1 MPDLILIRH
10 GETEWTLSGRHTGR
24 TDIALTPRGEEQAR
38 SLAPWVSRRTIARAF
53 VSPLGRARKTAELAG
68 LPTSG
73 NAFAL
78 EPDLQEYDYG
88 AYEGRTRPEIHQERP
103 TWDLFKDG
111 VPPGTGAH
119 PGETIEQ
126 VAARLDRVLVNVR
139 AVLAENRGDAVA
151 VAHGHSLRILAA
163 RWLEQPPQFAAR
175 LRLEPAHFC
184 ILGFEHALPVIR
196 QWNFGPGE

>member
-38 SLAPWVSRRTIARAF
+38 SLAAWISRRTIARAF
-53 VSPLGRARKTAELAG
+53 VSPLARARKTAELAG
-68 LPTSG
+68 LRT
-73 NAFAL
+73 ADFAL
-78 EPDLQEYDYG
+78 EPDLQEWDYG

-103 TWDLFKDG
+103 TWDLWKDG

-119 PGETIEQ
+119 PGESIEQ
-126 VAARLDRVLVNVR
+126 VAARLDGVLVKVR
-139 AVLAENRGDAVA
+139 AVLAENRGDVVA
-151 VAHGHSLRILAA
+151 VAHGHSLRTLAA
-163 RWLEQPPQFAAR
+163 RWLEQAPQFGAR
-175 LRLEPAHFC
+175 LRLEPAHFS

-196 QWNFGPGE
+196 QWNFGPGGE